1 MRILSDQLGLKKVK
15 NYLNLSSKP
24 GEKGRAD
31 YYLTPSHDFTQY
43 TKDCEEKYWNKETAF
58 DWGQDIHHNLK
69 NHLEHLPPEGFAWIA
84 SHVLP
89 MIGDALDQKLAF
101 LRQGQLPLDEDA
113 LKDIGESLPGDR
125 TAIQQALSALI
136 PLRNL
141 EFSLAARND
150 QVEILLKEV
159 QDLLGIHRLG
169 LFREGAQVRRM
180 ETAAERQAQTMEM
193 RRLLDQANRLHE
205 ESKQMNARFK
215 AESKRLQAEIR
226 QDLHT
231 LRPLIL
237 ADLEE
242 SRELVRQP
250 GDHSRVKEL
259 ILKRQLRALKDIAN
273 HALVVEQS
281 AIAPLTMGIIH
292 YKRHREIQEAM
303 TTFINDEAKHSST
316 FRRYLAEKLAAREF
330 ISDNLIKGASRYM
343 WVARF
348 MPGAGLFLAVVV
360 EAIGAATL
368 EFFGNEQYM
377 PEKLFRSICKT
388 ISQQDEK
395 RHMDLCV
402 AMYNELFRT
411 GLRWEQ
417 IRNRAALQVILK
429 SVYADKTD
437 DHRLLQAFRAF
448 GVESDYLYRHIIGSL
463 CEQLARI
470 RMFVEPAELLASLG
484 RK

>member
-1 MRILSDQLGLKKVK
+1 MK

-58 DWGQDIHHNLK
+58 DWGQDIRHNLK
-69 NHLEHLPPEGFAWIA
+69 SHLEYLPPEGFSRIA

-89 MIGDALDQKLAF
+89 MIGDALEKKLAF
-101 LRQGQLPLDEDA
+101 LRQAQLPMDEDA
-113 LKDIGESLPGDR
+113 LKDIGENLPSDS

-136 PLRNL
+136 PLKDM
-141 EFSLAARND
+141 ESSLAARND
-150 QVEILLKEV
+150 EIEILFREV
-159 QDLLGIHRLG
+159 QDLLEIHRLG

-180 ETAAERQAQTMEM
+180 ETAAERQAQTSEM
-193 RRLLDQANRLHE
+193 RRLLDQATCIHE
-205 ESKQMNARFK
+205 ESKQLSAQFE
-215 AESKRLQAEIR
+215 AESKRLRAEIR
-226 QDLHT
+226 EN
-231 LRPLIL
+231 LRALQPQIL

-242 SRELVRQP
+242 SLELVRQP
-250 GDHSRVKEL
+250 SDLSRVKEL
-259 ILKRQLRALKDIAN
+259 ILKRQLRGLKDIAN

-377 PEKLFRSICKT
+377 PEKLFRSICKI

-395 RHMDLCV
+395 RHMDLCA

-411 GLRWEQ
+411 GRSWER
-417 IRNRAALQVILK
+417 IRNKAALQVILK

-448 GVESDYLYRHIIGSL
+448 GVESDYLYRHVIGSL

-470 RMFVEPAELLASLG
+470 RMYVEPGDLLASLG